1 MDFQELHK
9 IQELPDY
16 KPNRYGFDKYE
27 NEPLLEY
34 VWKVE
39 NGYINNG
46 DDCCSPIELAI
57 FVNRYIETKL
67 TDDEKY
73 ARHIEIYP
81 STTLESAK
89 EYYSER
95 TKLDTSFKDKFFES
109 KEVKNTIKAFN
120 LDLDKFW
127 YLLLFVK
134 DYVDDCYT
142 NEAKI
147 GISEVEKVKEMAEKI
162 LEATEII
169 IKKKGE
175 KDYQIQDEY
184 TLSILNASVKHFI
197 KNYKHIIETSGDN
210 REELKIKLEELGLK
224 RTIWDNNPILFEENV
239 SFKNSH
245 KIRLF
250 ADILQYFLKDL
261 KADKKLMGKCSK
273 EDSADKLLFISRLA
287 CIVGFANEEYYE
299 KHKKD
304 KNDKLVLRNQLK
316 NLLNKYKKKPLP
328 PKNTRFYSIWC

>member
-1 MDFQELHK
+1 MDFQELPK

-134 DYVDDCYT
+134 DYVDDCCT
-142 NEAKI
+142 NAPKI
-147 GISEVEKVKEMAEKI
+147 GLSEVEKVNEMAERI
-162 LEATEII
+162 SECTEII
-169 IKKKGE
+169 AKKKGE
-175 KDYQIQDEY
+175 KDYKIQEEY
-184 TLSILNASVKHFI
+184 TLSILKYSVNYFI
-197 KNYKHIIETSGDN
+197 KTYNIIENIEN
-210 REELKIKLEELGLK
+210 REERNAKLKELGLNG
-224 RTIWDNNPILFEENV
+224 TIMNGNPILFEEKV
-239 SFKNSH
+239 SFEPSH

-316 NLLNKYKKKPLP
+316 NLLNKYKKEPLP
-328 PKNTRFYSIWC
+328 PKNTRFYSGWC

>member
-1 MDFQELHK
+1 MDFQELPK

-16 KPNRYGFDKYE
+16 KANRYGFDKYE

-46 DDCCSPIELAI
+46 DDCCSQIELAI

-142 NEAKI
+142 NAPKI
-147 GISEVEKVKEMAEKI
+147 GLSEVEKVNEMAEKI

-169 IKKKGE
+169 VKKKGE
-175 KDYQIQDEY
+175 KDYKIQDEY
-184 TLSILNASVKHFI
+184 TLSILKYSVNYFI
-197 KNYKHIIETSGDN
+197 KTYNIIEKIEN
-210 REELKIKLEELGLK
+210 REELKIKLEELGLN
-224 RTIWDNNPILFEENV
+224 RTIWDNNPILFEEKV
-239 SFKNSH
+239 SFENSH

-250 ADILQYFLKDL
+250 ADMFQYFLKDL
-261 KADKKLMGKCSK
+261 KADKKLMGRHTTR
-273 EDSADKLLFISRLA
+273 EDSTDRLLFISRLA
-287 CIVGFANEEYYE
+287 YIVGYANEEYYE
-299 KHKKD
+299 RYVE
-304 KNDKLVLRNQLK
+304 NEERKLVPRNKLK

>member
-1 MDFQELHK
+1 MDFQELPK

-16 KPNRYGFDKYE
+16 KANRYGFDKYK

-120 LDLDKFW
+120 LDLNKFW

-142 NEAKI
+142 NAPKI
-147 GISEVEKVKEMAEKI
+147 GLSEVEKVNEMAEKI

-169 IKKKGE
+169 VKKKGE
-175 KDYQIQDEY
+175 KDYKIQEEY
-184 TLSILNASVKHFI
+184 TLSILKYSVNYFI
-197 KNYKHIIETSGDN
+197 KTYNIIENIEN
-210 REELKIKLEELGLK
+210 REERNAKLKELGLNG
-224 RTIWDNNPILFEENV
+224 TIMNGNPILFEEKV
-239 SFKNSH
+239 SFEDSH

-250 ADILQYFLKDL
+250 ADMFQYFLKDL
-261 KADKKLMGKCSK
+261 KADKKLMGRHTTR
-273 EDSADKLLFISRLA
+273 EDSTDRLLFISRLA
-287 CIVGFANEEYYE
+287 YIVGYANEEYYE
-299 KHKKD
+299 RYVE
-304 KNDKLVLRNQLK
+304 NEERKLVPRNKLK

-328 PKNTRFYSIWC
+328 PKNTRFYSIWR

>member
-1 MDFQELHK
+1 MDFQELPK

-46 DDCCSPIELAI
+46 DDCRSPIELAI

-67 TDDEKY
+67 TDEEKY
-73 ARHIEIYP
+73 TRHIEIYP
-81 STTLESAK
+81 SATLESAK

-142 NEAKI
+142 NAPKI
-147 GISEVEKVKEMAEKI
+147 GLSEVEKVNEMAEKI

-169 IKKKGE
+169 VKKKGE
-175 KDYQIQDEY
+175 KDYKIQDEY
-184 TLSILNASVKHFI
+184 TLSILKYSVNYFI
-197 KNYKHIIETSGDN
+197 KTYNIIENIEN
-210 REELKIKLEELGLK
+210 REELKIKLEELGLN
-224 RTIWDNNPILFEENV
+224 RTIWDNNPILFEEKV
-239 SFKNSH
+239 SFENSH

-250 ADILQYFLKDL
+250 ADMFQYFLKDL
-261 KADKKLMGKCSK
+261 KADKKLMGRHTTR
-273 EDSADKLLFISRLA
+273 EDSTDRLLFISRLA
-287 CIVGFANEEYYE
+287 YIVGYANEEYYE
-299 KHKKD
+299 RYVE
-304 KNDKLVLRNQLK
+304 NEERKLVPRNKLK

>member
-1 MDFQELHK
+1 MDF
-9 IQELPDY
+9 QELPDY

-39 NGYINNG
+39 NEYINNG

-142 NEAKI
+142 NAPKI
-147 GISEVEKVKEMAEKI
+147 GLSEVEKVNEMAEKI

-169 IKKKGE
+169 VKKKGE

>member
-1 MDFQELHK
+1 MDFQELPK

-27 NEPLLEY
+27 NEPLLAY

-46 DDCCSPIELAI
+46 DDCRSPIELAI

-67 TDDEKY
+67 TDEEKY
-73 ARHIEIYP
+73 TRHIEIYP
-81 STTLESAK
+81 SATLESAK

-142 NEAKI
+142 NAPKI
-147 GISEVEKVKEMAEKI
+147 GLSEVEKVNEMAEKI

-169 IKKKGE
+169 VKKKGE
-175 KDYQIQDEY
+175 KDYKIQDEY
-184 TLSILNASVKHFI
+184 TLSILKYSVNYFI
-197 KNYKHIIETSGDN
+197 KTYNIIENIEN
-210 REELKIKLEELGLK
+210 REELKIKLEELGLN
-224 RTIWDNNPILFEENV
+224 RTIWDNNPILFEEKV
-239 SFKNSH
+239 SFENSH

-250 ADILQYFLKDL
+250 ADMFQYFLKDL
-261 KADKKLMGKCSK
+261 KADKKLMGRHTTR
-273 EDSADKLLFISRLA
+273 EDSTDRLLFISRLA
-287 CIVGFANEEYYE
+287 YIVGYANEEYYE
-299 KHKKD
+299 RYVE
-304 KNDKLVLRNQLK
+304 NEERKLVPRNKLK